1 MYRVWSVLGN
11 NDIGLKLVKENARIA
26 ERLQLYNVVAMDS
39 AGLLDLT
46 DEDTRYAAG
55 ACAWGSYN
63 LQT

>member
-1 MYRVWSVLGN
+1 MLGN

-26 ERLQLYNVVAMDS
+26 ERLQLYNAVAMDS
-39 AGLLDLT
+39 VGLLDLR